1 MTGLLR
7 SEFRKLLTTQ
17 VWFWLLLASV
27 AIAVISVVVPIA
39 SNDNLEVSHHVYDVL
54 GAGNAAYI
62 SVFVLGVLGVTTEF
76 RYQTITPTVLIT
88 PSRWALITAKL
99 IAFAIVGLVY
109 AVICAAIGLA
119 IALPWLSARGIPLH
133 FGSNGG
139 AILAAMGAV
148 ALFALVGL
156 GAGALMKNQIVA
168 VTVGLLFLLLIDNL
182 IVTIP
187 GVKVIYPY
195 LPTGLLNSM
204 TTAPSAD
211 RYVNDVHLLPIWA
224 GVFGLIVW
232 GLGMA
237 VLGAGLTMNRD
248 IT

>member
-39 SNDNLEVSHHVYDVL
+39 ANNNLEVSHHVYDVL

-62 SVFVLGVLGVTTEF
+62 AVFVLGVLGVTTEF

-109 AVICAAIGLA
+109 AVICAVVGLA
-119 IALPWLSARGIPLH
+119 IALPWLSARGIPLD
-133 FGSNGG
+133 FGSTGG
-139 AILAAMGAV
+139 AILAAMAAV
-148 ALFALVGL
+148 TLFALVGL

-224 GVFGLIVW
+224 GVLGLIVW

-237 VLGAGLTMNRD
+237 VLGAGVTMNRD